1 MSANNAYPFLRW
13 VGGKSRSA
21 NAIRSLLPRK
31 IDVYSEGFLGGGAVF
46 WQLAEEGRFREAI
59 ITDVNQELVVTTCAV
74 RDCVES
80 VITEISKILRKPIGK
95 SDYYALRAKKP
106 KDPAKVA
113 ARMIAL
119 NKLGYNGLYRVNKS
133 GGFNSPWG
141 KRESFDP
148 DVENLRRCS
157 ELLKGVSIL
166 HSHYD
171 AAIRWAKPDDAVYLD
186 PPYASPKEDDEDFG
200 FREYSKEGFGPFE
213 QDKLASACKHLSMQ
227 GVSWV
232 ASNADTKSVRARYQF
247 AKMRTL
253 EINRTVGCKKETRGK
268 IGELLIWDVPEDS
281 KQVQIFG
288 GAA

>member
-1 MSANNAYPFLRW
+1 MTAKPFLKW
-13 VGGKSRSA
+13 FGGKSRSVD
-21 NAIRSLLPRK
+21 AICALLPRK
-31 IDVYSEGFLGGGAVF
+31 IDVYSEGFFGGGAVF

-74 RDCVES
+74 RDNVES
-80 VITEISKILRKPIGK
+80 VITEIGKLLSKPVTEER
-95 SDYYALRAKKP
+95 YYSIRAKKP
-106 KDPAKVA
+106 KDPANVA

-133 GGFNSPWG
+133 GGFNSPYG
-141 KRESFDP
+141 KRETFDA
-148 DVENLRRCS
+148 DVDNLRRCS
-157 ELLKGVSIL
+157 ELLKGVSVICY
-166 HSHYD
+166 HYD

-227 GVSWV
+227 GVPWV
-232 ASNADTKSVRARYQF
+232 ASNADTRSVRERYLF

-253 EINRTVGCKKETRGK
+253 EINRTVGCKASTRGK
-268 IGELLIWDVPEDS
+268 IGELLIWDVPDDDR
-281 KQVQIFG
+281 QLQMFG